1 MIRSDIE
8 SRIPTSGL
16 RSSLADD
23 CHALNFNHDPRL
35 REVGNSDQ
43 RAGGEFA
50 LREHLVAQFHE
61 LVAIPGII
69 DKDGHGH
76 QVPEA
81 SSTALQGSVD
91 QREIRPRLTLEVA
104 HKRLA
109 VQVRGGGLARE
120 PNDSPASGNYCR
132 GRKRAPFGKRW
143 FQDIA
148 LRVRMWVAVE
158 QR

>member
-1 MIRSDIE
+1 MFILGSDGSALRRSPERSVTADRYSMNRLDIE

-16 RSSLADD
+16 RSSLANDR
-23 CHALNFNHDPRL
+23 HALNFNHDPPL

-91 QREIRPRLTLEVA
+91 
-104 HKRLA
+104 
-109 VQVRGGGLARE
+109 
-120 PNDSPASGNYCR
+120 
-132 GRKRAPFGKRW
+132 
-143 FQDIA
+143 
-148 LRVRMWVAVE
+148 
-158 QR
+158 